1 MSRHVMP
8 HAERWQALL
17 RRQSSVNEAARLIAR
32 ARAHYDLLSKQAPEL
47 SAGVDHAQWRQRV
60 LPVLAFYEVLREEG
74 WRTDA
79 ALALLETL
87 LWATFERERRILG
100 WLRRL
105 PRWVAW
111 SLFRVLLRQ
120 QLRWWFYDA
129 GTWHWTGD
137 RRDRVLAFDVTRCA
151 IHTVLK
157 AQGAL
162 ELTSVFCAM
171 DDRLAEWLPSH
182 IQWRRTGTL
191 GHGDDCCDFRYERR

>member
-1 MSRHVMP
+1 MP
-8 HAERWQALL
+8 HAEGWQALL
-17 RRQSSVNEAARLIAR
+17 SARLGVNEAGRLLAR
-32 ARAHYDLLSKQAPEL
+32 AQARYDLLDRQTPEL
-47 SAGVDHAQWRQRV
+47 PAGLAPSMWHQRV
-60 LPVLAFYEVLREEG
+60 LPVLALYRVLREEG
-74 WRTDA
+74 WGTGA
-79 ALALLETL
+79 ELALLETL
-87 LWATFERERRILG
+87 LWSTFERERRIIG

-111 SLFRVLLRQ
+111 SLFRALLRQ
-120 QLRWWFYDA
+120 QLRWFYDA

-157 AQGAL
+157 AQGAP

-191 GHGDDCCDFRYERR
+191 GYGDDCCDFRYERR